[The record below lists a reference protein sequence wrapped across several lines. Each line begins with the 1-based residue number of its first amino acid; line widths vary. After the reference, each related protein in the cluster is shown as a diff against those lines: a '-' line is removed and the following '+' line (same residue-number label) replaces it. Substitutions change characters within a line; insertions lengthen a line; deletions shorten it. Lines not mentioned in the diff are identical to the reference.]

1 MSTIKSDLI
10 KDDLLLN
17 RFFVFYKLSDVLE
30 DELVSNNGKATGF

>member
-30 DELVSNNGKATGF
+30 DERVSNNGKANGF